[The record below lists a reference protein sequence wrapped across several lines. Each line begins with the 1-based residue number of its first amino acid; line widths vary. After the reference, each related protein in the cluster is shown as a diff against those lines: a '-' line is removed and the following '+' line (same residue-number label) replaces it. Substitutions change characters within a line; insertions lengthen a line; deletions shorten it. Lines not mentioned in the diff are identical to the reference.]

1 MNLSNLNIHSLSE
14 ALAWTLLH
22 SIWQAALIAG
32 IIALA
37 FRFLD
42 KNNARLRYAM
52 ASLGMLFIFV
62 FAILTFISTLP
73 EKTLITKL
81 NLSNLDQELVSGNQ
95 SFVMS
100 WAWFKSLLPT
110 NILFPI
116 LLRTWLIGVALL
128 SLKMVMNYI
137 TALRL
142 RKHKAFQL
150 NEKHMLLA
158 SGLVERFNIKKK
170 VIFRESA
177 SIDSPSL
184 IGYFKPVILL
194 PIILI
199 SGIPDNQLEII
210 IAHELAHIRRHDYLV
225 QFIQGII
232 EILFFYHP
240 MVWWLS
246 SVVNTEREHICDDL
260 AVKVCGESLTL
271 IKALNNMES
280 IRKKK
285 PELVLSFSGK
295 KANLLNRVRRIV
307 NPKTD
312 IHPVLERGL
321 MSALFVFALFGM
333 ILFSNLA
340 NSENQVKAQG
350 AINLSLVDLDNNP
363 FGQVAPVH
371 LEQKKKTDSLTAPEK
386 VQTIAKPSLAEI
398 PSLPES
404 PALPEVP
411 EAPELNSALQDT
423 IIKMDELSKTQK
435 EALKDA
441 LKELESVKIEIS
453 EESLKE
459 LKEGLKELESIDINI
474 KKELI
479 EAEAEMER
487 ELKNLGE
494 EHQKIS
500 FKDID
505 ENSNLSQTEKDELK
519 AKIKSSLERINSEEF
534 RQEIRENLE
543 RSKESIQ
550 RQLEKIKSGEFKRT
564 LEAQKEKIRE
574 MIKKFESPEFQQ
586 NLKDNIEK
594 SRIHIEKCLKNN
606 EGKKIKLKIDSTN
619 MPLCILDGIEIS
631 QNELNKIDS
640 DVIESINV
648 LKDKTETSIYGE
660 KGKNGVILIDSK
672 NMRRSKDRSKNS
684 KTIKINGK
692 TKNPP
697 LYIIDGVKM
706 NKHMKITDIDPSDI
720 ESINVLKDKSAI
732 EKYGKKAKN
741 GVIEITTKNDRIKN
755 FNEYMKSKKD

>member
-1 MNLSNLNIHSLSE
+1 MNLSNITIHSLSE

-22 SIWQAALIAG
+22 SIWQAAIIAG
-32 IIALA
+32 ILALA

-52 ASLGMLFIFV
+52 ASLGMLSIFI
-62 FAILTFISTLP
+62 FAILTFISALP
-73 EKTLITKL
+73 DKTLMTKL
-81 NLSNLDQELVSGNQ
+81 SLSDLDQEIVSDNPK
-95 SFVMS
+95 FIMS
-100 WAWFKSLLPT
+100 WAWFKSLLPVDV
-110 NILFPI
+110 LFPI
-116 LLRTWLIGVALL
+116 LLRTWLVGVTLL

-150 NEKHMLLA
+150 NGKHMALA
-158 SGLVERFNIKKK
+158 SDLLERFNIKKK

-194 PIILI
+194 PISLI
-199 SGIPDNQLEII
+199 SGIPENQLEII

-307 NPKTD
+307 MPETAK
-312 IHPVLERGL
+312 HQGLERGL
-321 MSALFVFALFGM
+321 LSALTVFALFGM

-340 NSENQVKAQG
+340 NSENQVVPKPVSST
-350 AINLSLVDLDNNP
+350 NLTAGDIDGSEMFQASPIVFVP
-363 FGQVAPVH
+363 
-371 LEQKKKTDSLTAPEK
+371 QKKKERKKAIPKTAKAPAP
-386 VQTIAKPSLAEI
+386 VKPVA
-398 PSLPES
+398 
-404 PALPEVP
+404 PEVP
-411 EAPELNSALQDT
+411 DLPDLPTVLSDT
-423 IIKMDELSKTQK
+423 IKEVEEVMEIQK
-435 EALKDA
+435 EALEEA
-441 LKELESVKIEIS
+441 LEELESVEIEIN
-453 EESLKE
+453 EESLKDLQE
-459 LKEGLKELESIDINI
+459 ELESIDVDIER
-474 KKELI
+474 ELI
-479 EAEAEMER
+479 EAQEEIEN
-487 ELKNLGE
+487 ELKNFEE

-505 ENSNLSQTEKDELK
+505 ENPNLSQKEKDELK
-519 AKIKSSLERINSEEF
+519 AKIKSSLEKINSKEF

-543 RSKESIQ
+543 RSKKSIQ
-550 RQLEKIKSGEFKRT
+550 RQIEKMKSGKFKKD
-564 LEAQKEKIRE
+564 LKIQKEKIKE

-594 SRIHIEKCLKNN
+594 SRIHIEKCLEKKK
-606 EGKKIKLKIDSTN
+606 GKKSKVKIDSTH

-631 QNELNKIDS
+631 QLELNKLDP
-640 DVIESINV
+640 DAIESINV
-648 LKDKTETSIYGE
+648 LKDETSTSIYGE

-672 NMRRSKDRSKNS
+672 NKKSQKNMA
-684 KTIKINGK
+684 KNNKRIKIKGK
-692 TKNPP
+692 TKNAPI
-697 LYIIDGVKM
+697 YIIDGVEFSKQQAI
-706 NKHMKITDIDPSDI
+706 NDIDPNNI
-720 ESINVLKDKSAI
+720 ESINVLKDDLAI
-732 EKYGKKAKN
+732 DKYGKKAKH
-741 GVIEITTKNDRIKN
+741 GVIEIVTKREAPQTPSLND
-755 FNEYMKSKKD
+755 YMKNN